1 MRACMLPRASA
12 AIALSLLF
20 GCAAFEHDKSQPR
33 EKLALVK
40 AGQWGKAYRGGY
52 VELASVNGV
61 ATGWRLRSDMEITPG
76 ILSGVYYVYLCAQ
89 GDKHCTSIA
98 ETQISFKAEA
108 GRTYQVH
115 AREQVNGTNRFWVWV
130 EDAADGRVVGGKF
143 PGTT

>member
-1 MRACMLPRASA
+1 MRAWMPGASA
-12 AIALSLLF
+12 AIALLVLS
-20 GCAAFEHDKSQPR
+20 GCATFERDKSPPLD
-33 EKLALVK
+33 KVAVVK
-40 AGQWGKAYRGGY
+40 AGQWGKVYRGGY

-76 ILSGVYYVYLCAQ
+76 ILSGVYYIYLCAQ

-115 AREQVNGTNRFWVWV
+115 AREQVNGSNRFWVWV
-130 EDAADGRVVGGKF
+130 EDAANGRVVGGQF

>member
-52 VELASVNGV
+52 VELASVPASSPIG
-61 ATGWRLRSDMEITPG
+61 R
-76 ILSGVYYVYLCAQ
+76 
-89 GDKHCTSIA
+89 HCMWHGCI
-98 ETQISFKAEA
+98 
-108 GRTYQVH
+108 H
-115 AREQVNGTNRFWVWV
+115 
-130 EDAADGRVVGGKF
+130 
-143 PGTT
+143 